1 MITIEEARPEHV
13 KDIVAQWQALM
24 EIHLKLDE
32 DFFYAVEFAEEDYE
46 TIISDA
52 VKNSFEEIKVFVALH
67 NEVVVGYVTIEV
79 VRFSMLS
86 YNFDPLCVIGD
97 IMIAEPYRNQG
108 IGKLFIEKAKKIA
121 FEKNVKKLKLN
132 VFAKNLISYEYF
144 KHQGFEDMMFQMTK
158 KVE

>member
-13 KDIVAQWQALM
+13 EVIVSLWEALM
-24 EIHLKLDE
+24 EIHKKLDAE
-32 DFFYAVEFAEEDYE
+32 FFDSTDICIEEYASGIRG
-46 TIISDA
+46 TIRSSLDDR
-52 VKNSFEEIKVFVALH
+52 KVFVALA
-67 NEVVVGYVTIEV
+67 NETVVGYVTIEV
-79 VRFSMLS
+79 VRFSMLL

-121 FEKNVKKLKLN
+121 FEQNVKKLKLN